1 MSRLLFIRYK
11 KTAGNIL
18 EGGEQCSQRNLNVLQ
33 SLLGTDNVDVCYI
46 HDETRKRRLWHYA
59 VGAIGFLR
67 HRFFG
72 LTRSRMRSIVHQ
84 ALSGYDYVFI
94 DRSVFGILAQAL
106 RQAGYKGMVICF
118 FHNVEDVYF
127 HCKLPRRLPFRG
139 VVIRC
144 AAAGDRAACRH
155 ADSIIALNAR
165 DADELL
171 RRHGRKVDALA
182 PIALRDRYLRDEYPT
197 AVTSPRPLCLCIGSY
212 FPPNCEGIEWFCR
225 EVLPHVAVRFKVVGK
240 GMGRLR
246 DGYAIPPSVEVVADA
261 PDLTPY
267 FEEADVMVLP
277 IFKGSGMK
285 VKTCECL
292 MYGKHII
299 GTPEA
304 FEGYDLDIPRVG
316 ASCQSK
322 EEFIAALRHFA
333 AQPRPRFN
341 AYSRQTYLDK
351 YSEEVVAHQFA
362 RLLSSPRRQ

>member
-18 EGGEQCSQRNLNVLQ
+18 EGGEQCSQRNMNVLQ
-33 SLLGTDNVDVCYI
+33 TLLGTDNVDVRYI
-46 HDETRKRRLWHYA
+46 HDENRKRHLCDYIA
-59 VGAIGFLR
+59 GTMGFLH

-72 LTRSRMRSIVHQ
+72 LTRSCMRSIVHQ

-106 RQAGYKGMVICF
+106 KHEGYKGKVICF

-127 HCKLPRRLPFRG
+127 DCKLPRRLPFRN

-144 AAAGDRAACRH
+144 AAANDHAACRH

-165 DADELL
+165 DADELF
-171 RRHGRKVDALA
+171 RRHSRKADALA
-182 PIALRDRYLRDEYPT
+182 PIAFRDKYVRDEYPT
-197 AVTSPRPLCLCIGSY
+197 DVTSPSPLCLCIGSY

-225 EVLPHVAVRFKVVGK
+225 EVLPHVAINLKVVGK

-246 DGYAIPPSVEVVADA
+246 DNYAIPDNVEVVADA

-292 MYGKHII
+292 MYGKNII
-299 GTPEA
+299 GTTEA
-304 FEGYDLDIPRVG
+304 FEGYDLDFSHVG
-316 ASCQSK
+316 ACCQSK
-322 EEFIAALRHFA
+322 EEFIRALRDVI

-341 AYSRQTYLDK
+341 AYSRQAFLNK
-351 YSEEVVAHQFA
+351 YSEEVITSQFA
-362 RLLSSPRRQ
+362 RLLSAR